1 MPAVEARLGTSRAD
15 RYLTQLTSHLSHGPG
30 GLTVLSTSEDAL
42 VVDLGTATWTIR
54 ATPDELVLRVEA
66 ADAGELD
73 QQSARVA
80 HRVEQ
85 IARRDELQV
94 IWTPAP

>member
-1 MPAVEARLGTSRAD
+1 VPALEAHVETTRAD
-15 RYLTQLTSHLSHGPG
+15 RYFAQLTSHMSHGPG
-30 GLTVLSTSEDAL
+30 GLKVLSTSADQL

-54 ATPDELVLRVEA
+54 STPGHLVLRV
-66 ADAGELD
+66 DATDPDALE

-85 IARRDELQV
+85 LARRDDLKV
-94 IWTPAP
+94 VWGPAT